1 MADGYL
7 NFDTTINTKGFSQG
21 VNGLDKQIDG
31 LKSTVRSLGA
41 AVAAAFSARMLVGF
55 GKQAIEIAS
64 DMQEVQN
71 VVDTAFGSMSY
82 KMEEFADNAIEMY
95 GISKLTAKQTGST
108 FAAMASGMG
117 ITLDRASDMAV
128 ALTGLSAD
136 MASFYN
142 VEQETAA
149 TALKSVF
156 TGETETLKQFGIVMS
171 QANLEAYAL
180 SQGITSSY
188 QAMSEAE
195 KVQLRYGFVMQ
206 STALAQGDF
215 AKTSGGWA
223 NQVRILSEQWKEFS
237 SVIGNVAMNV
247 LLPAVRSLN
256 SAMSSLID
264 GARSVAESLADLFG
278 IEIETGSSAAQI
290 SSSAEQAASSYDD
303 MAGSAQAAA
312 KANERS
318 LASFDRITKL
328 SSTDSTAPSSS
339 AATAGGAALGS
350 IPKVKIDADTAP
362 ASKKLGKLKEK
373 IAALADPF
381 VSAWETKGN
390 GVIEGIQNAFGGLK
404 TLFKEVGKSFAD
416 VWTGGAAE
424 EAAGHILGI
433 ISGRLNTVG
442 NLAGGLAQAWS
453 SDSLGTDIL
462 QNAADALNTYLGHLE
477 NISEKTANWAETV
490 DFKPLL
496 SSLEELTE
504 AFDPLSDAVG
514 QGLED
519 FYTEVLLP
527 LASWTIEDAIPQFLT
542 SLKDIIEGLTSVW
555 NAAYPAIKEKLWDG
569 FLKPI
574 ASWTAGAALTAL
586 DGLSSAFKAI
596 CGSISSKD
604 VAVMLDLAGAV
615 TAIYAAAKG
624 KKALDGLG
632 ETLSQLGQ
640 SLSQQAG
647 SAKSALSG
655 VWNTLNTDITKSAA
669 EGGAS
674 FSTKFTSVAGAA
686 IGGWEIGSAI
696 ADAIGR
702 DNINAVLYP
711 IFDAFVAA
719 WNGITT
725 FFTETVPSF
734 FSNLGENIKGVFASI
749 GTWFSEKFTEA
760 KDGVVNAF
768 SSVGQWFCEVKDSIV
783 AAFTAIGT
791 WFSEKFTEAKDG
803 IVNAFVSIE
812 TWASSL
818 VEKIKEPFLTIADWF
833 REKFSAAWTAVKN
846 VFSAGGEIFNGI
858 KDGILDGLKVVINAL
873 IDGIN
878 SVIAVPFNGINTALK
893 KIKNISIAGFEP
905 FDWIKTIDVPQ
916 IPKLATGTVIP
927 ANYGEFLA
935 VLGDNKREAEVVAP
949 ESAIVSAVKKALL
962 DIGFGGDN
970 VIYLTVTLDGDVVYK
985 TVVRKNRENSIR
997 TGSNALAT

>member
-21 VNGLDKQIDG
+21 VNGLEKQIDG

-41 AVAAAFSARMLVGF
+41 AVAAAFSARMLVNF

-71 VVDTAFGSMSY
+71 VVDKAFGSMSY

-188 QAMSEAE
+188 QAMTEAE

-206 STALAQGDF
+206 ATALAQGDF

-247 LLPAVRSLN
+247 LLPVVRSLN

-290 SSSAEQAASSYDD
+290 SSSAAQAANSYDD

-312 KANERS
+312 KANEKS
-318 LASFDRITKL
+318 LASFDKITKL
-328 SSTDSTAPSSS
+328 SSLDSTAAPSAS
-339 AATAGGAALGS
+339 ATSGAALGS

-362 ASKKLGKLKEK
+362 ASKKIGKLKEQ
-373 IAALADPF
+373 IGALADPF
-381 VSAWETKGN
+381 VSALETNGN
-390 GVIEGIQNAFGGLK
+390 GVIKGIQNAFGGLK

-424 EAAGHILGI
+424 EAAGHVLGI
-433 ISGRLNTVG
+433 MSGRLNTVG

-453 SDSLGTDIL
+453 SGSLGTDIL

-477 NISEKTANWAETV
+477 NISEKTADWAETV

-504 AFDPLSDAVG
+504 AFEPLADAVG

-527 LASWTIEDAIPQFLT
+527 LAGWTIEDAIPQFLT

-555 NAAYPAIKEKLWDG
+555 NAAYPVIKEKLWDG

-574 ASWTAGAALTAL
+574 ASWTAGIALTAL

-604 VAVMLDLAGAV
+604 VEVMLDLAGAV

-655 VWNTLNTDITKSAA
+655 VWSTLNTDITKSAA

-686 IGGWEIGSAI
+686 IGGWQIGSAI

-725 FFTETVPSF
+725 FFTETVPEF

-749 GTWFSEKFTEA
+749 GEWFSEKFTEA
-760 KDGVVNAF
+760 KNGVVNAF
-768 SSVGQWFCEVKDSIV
+768 SSIGEWFGNIKNSIV
-783 AAFTAIGT
+783 GAFASIGT
-791 WFSEKFTEAKDG
+791 WFSNKFTEAKNG
-803 IVNAFVSIE
+803 VINAFAAIG

-818 VEKIKEPFLTIADWF
+818 VEKIKAPFLTIADWF

-846 VFSAGGEIFNGI
+846 VFSKGGEIFNGI
-858 KDGILDGLKVVINAL
+858 KEGILSGLKTVINSL

-878 SVIAVPFNGINTALK
+878 SVVAVPFNGINTALK
-893 KIKNISIAGFEP
+893 KIKKISIAGFEP

-935 VLGDNKREAEVVAP
+935 VLGDNKREAEVIAP